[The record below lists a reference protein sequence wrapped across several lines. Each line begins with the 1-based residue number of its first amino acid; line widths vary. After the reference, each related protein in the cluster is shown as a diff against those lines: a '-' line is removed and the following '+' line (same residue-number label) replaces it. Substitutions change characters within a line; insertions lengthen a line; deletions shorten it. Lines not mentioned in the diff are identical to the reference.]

1 MKEKALTIEDQP
13 KPKSEE
19 LFRVIEVENTPF
31 NIIEDTDKKEYHV
44 VMGKY
49 RLNKEPL
56 LTEIDAIEWALEITW
71 SKILQVVGIVNENWN
86 GKNLNLNN

>member
-13 KPKSEE
+13 KPQSEE
-19 LFRVIEVENTPF
+19 LFRVIEVNETPF
-31 NIIEDTDKKEYHV
+31 NVIEDTDKKEYHV

-56 LTEIDAIEWALEITW
+56 TTETEAIEWALEISW
-71 SKILQVVGIVNENWN
+71 AKILQVVGIVTENWN
-86 GKNLNLNN
+86 EKNLNLNN